1 MDSIAT
7 CAFGI
12 NPKSFETSEATIF
25 EKTAAREDAKI
36 IFFVVDVVF
45 SSKNFNWYLKNEEF
59 FLDNSTY
66 NCITMR
72 LLWLSFVFLVLSFII
87 L

>member
-25 EKTAAREDAKI
+25 EKTAARDDTKI
-36 IFFVVDVVF
+36 YFFVVNVVF
-45 SSKNFNWYLKNEEF
+45 SSKNEEF
-59 FLDNSTY
+59 FS
-66 NCITMR
+66 
-72 LLWLSFVFLVLSFII
+72 
-87 L
+87 